1 MTAVTRARLME
12 DPGFGKVFT
21 DHMALVHWTREA
33 GWSSAR
39 IDARAPFS
47 LDPAASVLHYAQ
59 TIFEGMKAYRADNGD
74 VLLFRPLENA
84 RRFSQSARHLA
95 MPEIPEDLF
104 IEAVES
110 LVRVDREWIP
120 ESPGALYLRPMMFA
134 SEAFLGVRPASE
146 YVFAIIACS
155 VGPYFKGGAKPI
167 SVWVTEDHI
176 RAAPGGTGAAK
187 CGGNYAAS
195 MRAQAD
201 ALAKKCDQVV
211 FLDAV
216 ERKWVEEL
224 GGMNVMFVFDDGT
237 LRTPPLG
244 GTILAGV
251 TRNSLLT
258 LARDMG
264 LGVEEKLYSFAQWKA
279 DAASGRLKE
288 AFACGTAAVVAA
300 IGQVRSQD
308 GDFAISGGGEGPV
321 TIRLREGLT
330 AIQFGAQADRHGWVH
345 RLDGALT

>member
-1 MTAVTRARLME
+1 
-12 DPGFGKVFT
+12 
-21 DHMALVHWTREA
+21 
-33 GWSSAR
+33 
-39 IDARAPFS
+39 
-47 LDPAASVLHYAQ
+47 
-59 TIFEGMKAYRADNGD
+59 
-74 VLLFRPLENA
+74 
-84 RRFSQSARHLA
+84 
-95 MPEIPEDLF
+95 
-104 IEAVES
+104 
-110 LVRVDREWIP
+110 
-120 ESPGALYLRPMMFA
+120 
-134 SEAFLGVRPASE
+134 
-146 YVFAIIACS
+146 
-155 VGPYFKGGAKPI
+155 
-167 SVWVTEDHI
+167 
-176 RAAPGGTGAAK
+176 
-187 CGGNYAAS
+187 
-195 MRAQAD
+195 
-201 ALAKKCDQVV
+201 
-211 FLDAV
+211 
-216 ERKWVEEL
+216 
-224 GGMNVMFVFDDGT
+224 MNVMFVFDDGT